1 MAKTTELIMGCD
13 HRGLELKDKLK
24 EWISPDDG
32 EGIRFDIAVMY
43 DAGVHTD
50 KRADYPKIV
59 KHFSDHFDIYERG
72 ILVCGS
78 GFGVAMAA
86 NRFPKTR
93 AVVCRTVKEVITA
106 REHNDMN
113 VLCLGADFTSFA
125 SAKKLVTAFFET
137 KFLGGR
143 YKTITKQ
150 LEGINAKI

>member
-1 MAKTTELIMGCD
+1 MDLGPIDE
-13 HRGLELKDKLK
+13 
-24 EWISPDDG
+24 SS
-32 EGIRFDIAVMY
+32 V
-43 DAGVHTD
+43 
-50 KRADYPKIV
+50 DYPDYAKKVAKRI
-59 KHFSDHFDIYERG
+59 KSKKSDMG

-78 GFGVAMAA
+78 GFGVAIAA

-143 YKTITKQ
+143 YKTRAKQ